1 MISSP
6 SDSSHDPA
14 KSLLRH
20 TVATVAYRGG
30 KAVRGA
36 SPVFAN
42 FALGDRPKTPVQ
54 ILAHIGDLFDW
65 AITLANGAQLWKDS
79 TPLPWDREVERF
91 HITLRTFDERLASPT
106 PLACAVEKLFQG
118 PVADALTH
126 VGQLTMLRR
135 LAATPMKGENYFKA
149 DIVTG
154 RTGAEQT
161 TPKREFD

>member
-1 MISSP
+1 MIATP
-6 SDSSHDPA
+6 TDPVRA
-14 KSLLRH
+14 FLRH

-36 SPVFAN
+36 SAAFAN
-42 FALGDRPKTPVQ
+42 FGIGEKPKTPVQ

-65 AITLANGAQLWKDS
+65 AITLADGAQLWKDS
-79 TPLPWDREVERF
+79 TPLPWEQEVERF
-91 HITLRTFDERLASPT
+91 HAALRTFDERLASPA
-106 PLACAVEKLFQG
+106 PLACEVEKLFQG

-135 LAATPMKGENYFKA
+135 LAATPMKSENYFRA
-149 DIVTG
+149 EIVAG